1 MHIRLRWPN
10 PLARILNRRSRSR
23 SRGRRDGRRPSR
35 LLVVFLA
42 LLTAIGLSAIAT
54 FFDLA
59 LAILGLSLILIFAI
73 WQLSRGARKE
83 QASFQARLDEQASHY
98 QSVIDV
104 LCSALDL
111 RDSVTIGHSKK
122 VSQLASVLAWQMGL
136 RKEDVRL
143 VEKAVILH
151 DIGKMGLD
159 QDVLSNSGALT
170 DLEWAEMKR
179 HPELGHRILSEI
191 HILKDAAEIVLSH
204 HERFDGQG
212 YPHGLAG
219 EEIPLGARIF
229 AVVDAYAAMTTNKPY
244 RKLMRHEMAVKE
256 IVRNSLTQFDP
267 EVVRA
272 FLEAEKRGLL
282 QLKED
287 DDAGEEVRL
296 PVPSEV

>member
-1 MHIRLRWPN
+1 MQTLLGWATFWKLIP
-10 PLARILNRRSRSR
+10 RRRDR

-35 LLVVFLA
+35 LLVAFLA
-42 LLTAIGLSAIAT
+42 LLTAAGLSAIAT
-54 FFDLA
+54 FFGLA
-59 LAILGLSLILIFAI
+59 LAILGLALILIFAI

-83 QASFQARLDEQASHY
+83 QGSFQARLDEQASHY

-143 VEKAVILH
+143 VEKAAVLH

-159 QDVLSNSGALT
+159 QDVLSNPGALT
-170 DLEWAEMKR
+170 DREWAEMKR
-179 HPELGHRILSEI
+179 HPEMGHRILSEI
-191 HILKDAAEIVLSH
+191 GILKDAAEIVLSH

-212 YPHGLAG
+212 YPHGLVG
-219 EEIPLGARIF
+219 EQIPLGARIF
-229 AVVDAYAAMTTNKPY
+229 AVVDAYASMVTYRPY
-244 RKLMRHEMAVKE
+244 RKVMPHEIAVKE
-256 IVRNSLTQFDP
+256 IVRNSLSQFDP

-282 QLKED
+282 QPKQED
-287 DDAGEEVRL
+287 GWGKDVQL